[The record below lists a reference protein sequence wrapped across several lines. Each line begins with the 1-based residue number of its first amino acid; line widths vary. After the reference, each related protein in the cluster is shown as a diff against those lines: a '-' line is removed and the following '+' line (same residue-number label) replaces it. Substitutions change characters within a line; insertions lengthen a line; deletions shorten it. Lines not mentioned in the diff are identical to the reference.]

1 MILDNLP
8 KEILHALNICSQTAA
23 EQNVEIYLVGG
34 IVRDLLLGKKTLDI
48 DVCLTFDAID
58 FANILEKKNQIKI
71 IQTQLELRTAK
82 VEFDNNVVLD
92 LASTR
97 KESYPKASH
106 LPVITSF
113 YCPLKEDISRRDFTV
128 NSIAISL
135 CKNNFGEITDL
146 LNGVADLRNKKL
158 RILHDNSFIDDPSR
172 IIRALKYATR
182 FDFELDGHTK
192 LQMDKYL
199 DNTHKDICYSR
210 IMSEIKLSFSQN
222 GEKALEKFQD
232 WNLQRLFNLKKNSV
246 SVELGKSIEKLGIE
260 ANWFTF
266 FASIFIGV
274 REEDLK
280 EIFEV
285 LNFENWQKKILN
297 DYIAIKNTPIPD
309 DKFETYNKFLNKE
322 PEAIILYFSE
332 TGNQDALLY
341 KKELEKIKTDI
352 NGNDLIALGIQPSKQ
367 IKTILN
373 SVLKEK
379 LNGNLKSK
387 DDEISFIKALI
398 KNA

>member
-71 IQTQLELRTAK
+71 IQTQPELRTAK

-92 LASTR
+92 FASTR

-222 GEKALEKFQD
+222 GEKALEKFQN
-232 WNLQRLFNLKKNSV
+232 WNLQRLFNIKKNSV
-246 SVELGKSIEKLGIE
+246 SAELGKSIEKLEIE

-297 DYIAIKNTPIPD
+297 DYIAIKNTPVSD

-379 LNGNLKSK
+379 LNGNLRSK
-387 DDEISFIKALI
+387 DDEISFIQTLI